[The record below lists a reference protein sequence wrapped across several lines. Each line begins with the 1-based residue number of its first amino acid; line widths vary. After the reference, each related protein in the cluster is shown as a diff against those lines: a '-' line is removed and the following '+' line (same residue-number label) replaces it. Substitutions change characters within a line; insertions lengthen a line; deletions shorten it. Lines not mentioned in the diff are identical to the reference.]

1 MTRIVNTKIEHSYLL
16 YILLCLAC
24 MNFMGRGPVIFLFF
38 SVWGL
43 IQARRKN
50 ITWTLS
56 TFCYFLMAVTSV
68 VASLFF
74 FEEKETIKSLVYFL
88 SFAAGYKCYLA
99 SEDKKSFIRRIIFA
113 IFAGFLG
120 NLVITYYLNF
130 IVIGHIAGQR
140 ELYSFWTNDL
150 MSVTLAGLMSSVPI
164 AYSFYCFFCREKYTY
179 KVLGLASLAIVVVV
193 NMETATRTPFV
204 LFGLVYIIMLYELFR
219 SRAIKH
225 KGRLCLTLLIVSLII
240 FYKILPI
247 LANSAIADRFDD
259 EGVNTSRVD
268 ITIRYMSE
276 MFDYPWGGSEI
287 EKHTHLLAHNFIL
300 ESYDMYGVLFFIPM
314 FVILLLIVS
323 RIISIHNLKSK
334 NDVTLLLFAMYLSVL
349 VQIMLEPVIGGYPQL
364 VWVLFLIDGVTMPYL
379 KDIKSTKRL

>member
-1 MTRIVNTKIEHSYLL
+1 MRRIIRKRVEHSYIL
-16 YILLCLAC
+16 YILLFLAC

-38 SVWGL
+38 CVWGL
-43 IQARRKN
+43 IKARNNNLK
-50 ITWTLS
+50 WTLS
-56 TFCYFLMAVTSV
+56 ALCYSLMATSSF
-68 VASLFF
+68 VASLLFF
-74 FEEKETIKSLVYFL
+74 DEKETIKSLVYFL
-88 SFAAGYKCYLA
+88 AFAVGYKCYLA

-113 IFAGFLG
+113 VFAGFLC
-120 NLVITYYLNF
+120 NLIITYYLNF

-140 ELYSFWTNDL
+140 KLYSFWTNDL

-164 AYSFYCFFCREKYTY
+164 AYSFYCFFCCKKYTY
-179 KVLGLASLAIVVVV
+179 KVLGLVSLAIVTVV

-225 KGRLCLTLLIVSLII
+225 KGRLCLTLSVVSLII
-240 FYKILPI
+240 FHKILPI

-268 ITIRYMSE
+268 ITFKYISE
-276 MFDYPWGGSEI
+276 MFDYPWGGAEI

-300 ESYDMYGVLFFIPM
+300 ESYDMYGILFFIPM
-314 FVILLLIVS
+314 LVLLVLIVC
-323 RIISIHNLKSK
+323 RILSIHRLKSK
-334 NDVTLLLFAMYLSVL
+334 NDVIFLLLAMYLAVF

-364 VWVLFLIDGVTMPYL
+364 VWVLFLIDGVTIPYL
-379 KDIKSTKRL
+379 KEIRLKNKL